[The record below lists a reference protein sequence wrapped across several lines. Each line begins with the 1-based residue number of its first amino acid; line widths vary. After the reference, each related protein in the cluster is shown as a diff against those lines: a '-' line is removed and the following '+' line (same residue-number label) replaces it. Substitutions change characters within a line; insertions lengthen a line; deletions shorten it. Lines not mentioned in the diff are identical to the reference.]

1 MSNYK
6 RFGAYDIDVDN
17 IDVVA
22 RIAATPEKDEQVIIT
37 TVRGT
42 QVKLVGTSLTAFLD
56 YWNPRF
62 AHDTNEAKTPNADNA
77 QMENVGKLSE

>member
-1 MSNYK
+1 MNYK

-22 RIAATPEKDEQVIIT
+22 RIAAKPDQDAQVIIT

-56 YWNPRF
+56 YWNPQFENQARN
-62 AHDTNEAKTPNADNA
+62 HPTNKNVNVPVEDTK
-77 QMENVGKLSE
+77 SE

>member
-1 MSNYK
+1 MNYK

-17 IDVVA
+17 IDVVY
-22 RIAATPEKDEQVIIT
+22 RPAATQENPAQAIIT

-56 YWNPRF
+56 WWNPKF
-62 AHDTNEAKTPNADNA
+62 MKDANEAKTPNAENA
-77 QMENVGKLSE
+77 QMENVAGKSE